1 MYSPQLLVATLIA
14 ASAALTGALSIQPR
28 QDSLAC
34 NLARFQIVKAI
45 GDTKSAVADIQD
57 PAVQSAA
64 AAGVKTA
71 QGGVAQVAGS
81 ILTGA
86 APSADGR
93 DAVESGLNATSA
105 ALAGGDASDPAIA
118 TAQTSLADAV
128 AAGQDVL
135 ANC

>member
-14 ASAALTGALSIQPR
+14 ASAALTGAISLQPR
-28 QDSLAC
+28 QSSLAC

-45 GDTKSAVADIQD
+45 SDTKSAVADIQD
-57 PAVQSAA
+57 PTVQSAA

-71 QGGVAQVAGS
+71 QGGVAQVAS
-81 ILTGA
+81 SLFSGA

-105 ALAGGDASDPAIA
+105 ALAGGDA
-118 TAQTSLADAV
+118 
-128 AAGQDVL
+128 
-135 ANC
+135 